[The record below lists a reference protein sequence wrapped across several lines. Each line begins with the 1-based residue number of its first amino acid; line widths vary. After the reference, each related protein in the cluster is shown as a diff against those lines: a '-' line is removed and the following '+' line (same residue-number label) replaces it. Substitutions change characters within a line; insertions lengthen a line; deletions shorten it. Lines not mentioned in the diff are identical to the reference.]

1 MIRNISIFLGLL
13 ASSMMVSAQP
23 DFSGL
28 WFPASFDPN
37 APRLAPGTRELP
49 FTEAAQRMADKFNAE
64 FETTDEPGAWCIK
77 PGLPRSIWG
86 APFPVEIVQTEGF
99 INMLWEGYYQY
110 RKIYLEGHPRPE
122 PILHSRMGYSVG
134 HFEGD
139 TLVIETSYLREYPF
153 LSRTAN
159 TDDARVVERWNM
171 VTSTN
176 DEGVEQ
182 TYLTNEMI
190 LTDPRLYTEPVRIV
204 GTLRYSP
211 DTPIM
216 EYSCSE
222 QIYEQHLQDRGI
234 APPDL
239 SELE

>member
-1 MIRNISIFLGLL
+1 MIRKLFLAGGMLL
-13 ASSMMVSAQP
+13 GTTLAFAQP
-23 DFSGL
+23 DFNGL
-28 WFPASFDPN
+28 WFPAGFDRD
-37 APRLAPGTRELP
+37 APRLEPGHRDMPWNEQAQKLADAYV
-49 FTEAAQRMADKFNAE
+49 AAFDI
-64 FETTDEPGAWCIK
+64 TDEPGGFCVK

-86 APFPVEIVQTEGF
+86 APFPVEIVQTDSF
-99 INMLWEGYYQY
+99 INMLWEGYFQY

-159 TDDARVVERWNM
+159 TDDATVVERWNT